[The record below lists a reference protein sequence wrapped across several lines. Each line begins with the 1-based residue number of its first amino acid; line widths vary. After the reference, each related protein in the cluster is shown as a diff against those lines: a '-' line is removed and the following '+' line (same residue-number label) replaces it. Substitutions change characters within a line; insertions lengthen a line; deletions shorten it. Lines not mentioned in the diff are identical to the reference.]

1 MAQKRKCGVLLPVS
15 SLPSKYG
22 IGCFDKK
29 AYEFVDALKEAGQSY
44 WQILPL
50 GPTSYG
56 DSPYQSFSTFAG
68 NPYFISLEALI
79 EEGVLTKKECDKVDF
94 GTDATSVDYAKLYEG
109 RMQLLRKAY
118 ERSNI
123 YMDPEFRRFQEEEA
137 WWLKDYA
144 LFMAVKKRFGGISWS
159 EWAEDIRLR
168 WQNALD
174 YYREEMYFEI
184 EFQEYMQFKF
194 RQQWMALKSYANEK
208 GIQIIGDIPIYVA
221 MDSADTWANPWLFKL
236 DEKNCPTQVA
246 GCPPDGFSATGQLWG
261 NPLYNWEV
269 HRNSG
274 YEWWIKRI
282 SNCFRL
288 YDVVRIDHFRGFDEY
303 YAIPYGES
311 TAENGTW
318 MPGPGMKLFQAIE
331 KELGRP
337 EIIAEDLGF
346 LTESVLQMLKESG
359 FPGMKVLQFAFD
371 PSGESVYLP
380 HRYSENCVVYTGTH
394 DNDTTRGW
402 YRTLDKE
409 SRDFAKE
416 YMGVSRLD
424 DDTLTWDFMRLAMGS
439 AAQLCVTPIQ
449 DILGID
455 GSGRINMPSTLGGNW
470 TWQMEKGA
478 FDKKIVHKLYRM
490 TQLYGRLNEQ
500 IKKQPEPGMENL
512 KCKEKRV
519 GKNKKLRKE

>member
-68 NPYFISLEALI
+68 NPYFISIEELI

-94 GTDATSVDYAKLYEG
+94 GTDTTSVDYAKLYEG

-144 LFMAVKKRFGGISWS
+144 LFMAVKKRFGGIPWS

-236 DEKNCPTQVA
+236 DEKNCPIQVA

-303 YAIPYGES
+303 YSIPFGDQ
-311 TAENGTW
+311 TAERGHW
-318 MPGPGMKLFQAIE
+318 EKGPGMDLFNTVKEKL
-331 KELGRP
+331 GDVDV
-337 EIIAEDLGF
+337 IAEDLGY
-346 LTESVLQMLKESG
+346 LTESVIEMVKESG
-359 FPGMKVLQFAFD
+359 YPGMKVLQFAFD
-371 PSGESVYLP
+371 PREESDYLP
-380 HRYSENCVVYTGTH
+380 HNYERNCVVYTGTH
-394 DNDTTRGW
+394 DNDTILGW
-402 YRTLDKE
+402 YYVMSEEDRE
-409 SRDFAKE
+409 FSKE
-416 YMGVSRLD
+416 YMGNAKSTDEELP
-424 DDTLTWDFMRLAMGS
+424 WDFIRMSMESVANLA
-439 AAQLCVTPIQ
+439 VTPMQ
-449 DILGID
+449 EFLGL
-455 GSGRINMPSTLGGNW
+455 GTEARINYPSTLGNNW
-470 TWQMEKGA
+470 KWRLLPGQFTPELAKR
-478 FDKKIVHKLYRM
+478 IHRL
-490 TQLYGRLNEQ
+490 TQITAR
-500 IKKQPEPGMENL
+500 IAK
-512 KCKEKRV
+512 
-519 GKNKKLRKE
+519 